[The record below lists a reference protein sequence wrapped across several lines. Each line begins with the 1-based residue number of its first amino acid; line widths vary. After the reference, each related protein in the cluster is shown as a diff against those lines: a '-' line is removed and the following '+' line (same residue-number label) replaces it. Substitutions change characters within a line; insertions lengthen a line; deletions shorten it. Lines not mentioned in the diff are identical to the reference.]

1 MKKKDEGRI
10 VEEGQVHKRG
20 KSRVL
25 FGKEGIIEQYRKRE
39 EDALLSFFS
48 ICVYSFLGV

>member
-10 VEEGQVHKRG
+10 VEGHVHKRG

>member
-10 VEEGQVHKRG
+10 VEGQVHKRG

-25 FGKEGIIEQYRKRE
+25 FGKQGIIEQYRKRE